1 MHTISGSWVVVGIAG
16 LVIWLFGG
24 LLNAASYYSPP
35 RPRRHCAEII
45 TSALFVTGG
54 ILEVVM
60 LIGIA
65 VSLLVD

>member
-1 MHTISGSWVVVGIAG
+1 MHTISGSWATVGIAG

-35 RPRRHCAEII
+35 RPRRHYAEII

-54 ILEVVM
+54 ILEAVM
-60 LIGIA
+60 LIGIG